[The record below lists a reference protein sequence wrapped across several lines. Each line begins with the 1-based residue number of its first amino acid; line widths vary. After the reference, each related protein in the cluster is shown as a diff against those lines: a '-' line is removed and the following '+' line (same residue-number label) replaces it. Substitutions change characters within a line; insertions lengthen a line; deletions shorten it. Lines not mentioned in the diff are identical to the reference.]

1 MERLMALN
9 QENFITSLETSI
21 GISDFLNTIDSM
33 GVGLSIVDARK
44 EGLPLVYVN
53 KGFEEITGYLQ
64 EEVYMKNCRFLQ
76 GEETDREQVG
86 KIRNAIREL
95 KTETSTLKNYRKDGS
110 PFWNQFIIS
119 PILDNDN
126 KPLYFIGLQFDVT
139 KQIEDEKRAKQ
150 RIRQLANF
158 DQLTGLMKLENFKE
172 VLQKYIDRGSEQ
184 LAIYRVNLDRFRNIN
199 NSYGEHVS
207 NIVLIE
213 AANRLSEIFP
223 KAPITRSFADDYIIL
238 QELNDSIELTNTLLS
253 IDRILAKPYMLL
265 GEKITIDYSIGISK
279 YPEDGKDVEH
289 LLSNASLALREA
301 KNDSLIR
308 YSYFNNE
315 LAKKLETRMTIEKR
329 MVNALDNSEFVVFYQ
344 PKVCVK
350 TSEVIGMEALV
361 RWKDPEQGLISPGEF
376 IPIAEETG
384 FIHQLGEWVLLEA
397 CRRNKNW
404 QDKGRRQVPV
414 SVNVSALQFMHA
426 QFIPTVK
433 KILQETGLPACFLEL
448 EITESMLIQPDRII
462 EKLNELKKMGV
473 LIAIDDFGTG
483 YSSINYLKD
492 LPIDTLKIDRAFV
505 VETPNSNRDNS
516 LLLSI
521 IQLGKSLQLNV
532 LVEGAETEE
541 QIMFL
546 KGSNCDSIQG
556 FYFSKPLSE
565 NDMEIKLST

>member
-1 MERLMALN
+1 MALN

-238 QELNDSIELTNTLLS
+238 HELNDSIELTNTLLS
-253 IDRILAKPYMLL
+253 IERILAKPYMLL

-350 TSEVIGMEALV
+350 TSEVIGMEALI

-397 CRRNKNW
+397 CRRNKDW
-404 QDKGRRQVPV
+404 QDKGRRHVPV

-448 EITESMLIQPDRII
+448 EITESILIQPDRII

-565 NDMEIKLST
+565 NDMEIKLLT